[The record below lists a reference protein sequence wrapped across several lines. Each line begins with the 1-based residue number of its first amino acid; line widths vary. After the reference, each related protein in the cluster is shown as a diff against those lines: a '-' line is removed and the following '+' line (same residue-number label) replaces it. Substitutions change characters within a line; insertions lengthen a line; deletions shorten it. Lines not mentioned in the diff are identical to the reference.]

1 MTSKELALYLDST
14 ILKDDATKEDITQ
27 LCLDAKKYGFKSV
40 CINPYYVEYAKTLL
54 KNTNVLV
61 CTVIG
66 FPLGM
71 NTLETKVFETRNAIS
86 SGADEIDMV
95 VNISNLKSLNLDEC
109 LREITAIKKEC
120 GSKILKVIVETSQ
133 LSLDQKIF
141 ASNLILQSDADF
153 IKTSTGFIG
162 SGANLEDIKLWK
174 SILNNKKLI
183 KAAGGIRDL
192 QTCLNFI
199 NTGSDRI
206 GTSNAKVILEE
217 LKNESNF
224 KINR

>member
-1 MTSKELALYLDST
+1 M
-14 ILKDDATKEDITQ
+14 I
-27 LCLDAKKYGFKSV
+27 
-40 CINPYYVEYAKTLL
+40 
-54 KNTNVLV
+54 

-71 NTLETKVFETRNAIS
+71 NTLETKIIETRNAIS
-86 SGADEIDMV
+86 LGADEVDMV

-109 LREITAIKKEC
+109 LKEINSIKKEC
-120 GSKILKVIVETSQ
+120 GNKILKVIVETSQ
-133 LSLDQKIF
+133 LSLEQKIF
-141 ASNLILQSDADF
+141 ACKLILQSDADF

-162 SGANLEDIKLWK
+162 SGASLEDIKLWK

-192 QTCLNFI
+192 KTCLSFI
-199 NTGSDRI
+199 NAGSNRI

-217 LKNESNF
+217 FNNESSF
-224 KINR
+224 KVNR